1 MFHMKEKEDYVCL
14 YNIQDVLTS
23 LTVIID
29 LKYECKI
36 GMNFIRTTFYDRFD
50 YVKNESIFTYDF
62 IINYNKNSSF
72 CYYLNS

>member
-29 LKYECKI
+29 LKY
-36 GMNFIRTTFYDRFD
+36 
-50 YVKNESIFTYDF
+50 
-62 IINYNKNSSF
+62 
-72 CYYLNS
+72 